1 MNGIYA
7 GLIPVIA
14 NWFYATGVGWP
25 VLQFL
30 PSTPLEC
37 SASQPQLKYNC
48 SRNEVKDDQ
57 REDLLMF
64 QRADHPRSVPS
75 EARPPC
81 WQECQRGDQNN

>member
-14 NWFYATGVGWP
+14 NWFYATGLGWP

-37 SASQPQLKYNC
+37 SASQPQ
-48 SRNEVKDDQ
+48 
-57 REDLLMF
+57 
-64 QRADHPRSVPS
+64 
-75 EARPPC
+75 
-81 WQECQRGDQNN
+81 